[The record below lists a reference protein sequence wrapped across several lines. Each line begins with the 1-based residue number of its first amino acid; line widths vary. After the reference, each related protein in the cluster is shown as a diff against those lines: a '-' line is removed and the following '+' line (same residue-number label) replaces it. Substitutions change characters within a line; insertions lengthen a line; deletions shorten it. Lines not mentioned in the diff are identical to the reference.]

1 VSSNLLSRHSSK
13 HITTRKSPHLCV
25 KGDAEAHSAQRM
37 TKFVE
42 FLQFTIRLAGGSGKL
57 KVLRRHRRKP

>member
-1 VSSNLLSRHSSK
+1 
-13 HITTRKSPHLCV
+13 
-25 KGDAEAHSAQRM
+25 M